1 MKRRGWWS
9 NTRVPRWRRAILFL
23 DANPF
28 APPKRPFV
36 IRSQVGAIVGESRK
50 ALSNRWKRI
59 LPVGTNWCFVARTS
73 SWPPGDERV
82 RIYIYTRRISNS
94 KFSILDWSRIS
105 TVDHLRLSCAL
116 WKWFSKYEVY
126 IYKKR
131 WIRVLDRAILLEE
144 EQSKVIFILCHFLDN
159 LIRSIIKFR
168 VSQLNRRLEI
178 EGTDNACLTTGK
190 LHLLSLARDQFY

>member
-1 MKRRGWWS
+1 MIEYSRSAVTQSNFIPRCQSFCPTKTSFRHSIASWRDRGWITQSSFQPMETDTSGW
-9 NTRVPRWRRAILFL
+9 NELMLR
-23 DANPF
+23 
-28 APPKRPFV
+28 
-36 IRSQVGAIVGESRK
+36 
-50 ALSNRWKRI
+50 
-59 LPVGTNWCFVARTS
+59 GTYFFVASRRWTCAY
-73 SWPPGDERV
+73 
-82 RIYIYTRRISNS
+82 IYIYTRRISNS

-190 LHLLSLARDQFY
+190 LHLLSLTRDQFY